1 MHEDDE
7 SQQSLLEGSAHP
19 NKLATSRTLSTRTL
33 LLLFVGLA
41 TLSILA
47 AASFFTFGG
56 TSSFL
61 NGSSPR
67 SNRAQITIQFA
78 PPQIQHFW
86 GAYTPYF
93 PVKPYIPPPSH
104 CHITQVHSIHSSS
117 LLFLSSRLGQYRKY
131 TIRYRYQN
139 ERLNPF
145 YGQIQRHGAR
155 FPTRGATK
163 RIVASLTKLQSATN
177 YTNSQ
182 LSFLTN
188 YTYSLG
194 ADDLVPLGASQFVTL
209 NLFSALR

>member
-7 SQQSLLEGSAHP
+7 SQQPLLEGSAHP

-33 LLLFVGLA
+33 LLLFAGLA

-56 TSSFL
+56 PSSFL

-78 PPQIQHFW
+78 PPKIQHFW

-104 CHITQVHSIHSSS
+104 CHITQVRSIHSSS

-131 TIRYRYQN
+131 TIRIPLSKWEIEPIIWADSTTWSTFPYTWRNSGYR
-139 ERLNPF
+139 RLPH
-145 YGQIQRHGAR
+145 QITIR
-155 FPTRGATK
+155 
-163 RIVASLTKLQSATN
+163 
-177 YTNSQ
+177 SQ
-182 LSFLTN
+182 L
-188 YTYSLG
+188 Y
-194 ADDLVPLGASQFVTL
+194 QF
-209 NLFSALR
+209 SIIISY